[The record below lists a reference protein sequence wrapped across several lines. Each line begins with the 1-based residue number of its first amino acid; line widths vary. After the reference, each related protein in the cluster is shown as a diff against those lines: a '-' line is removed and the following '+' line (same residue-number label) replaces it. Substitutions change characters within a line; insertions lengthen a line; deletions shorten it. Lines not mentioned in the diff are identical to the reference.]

1 MEIIW
6 KIRSLITNV
15 LLAMYAPMPQK
26 SLHSNIEYRHLHGR
40 FFNEFCSIGSAFK
53 NLPLG
58 T

>member
-6 KIRSLITNV
+6 KIGSLITNV

-26 SLHSNIEYRHLHGR
+26 SLRSEIEHRHLYGI
-40 FFNEFCSIGSAFK
+40 FSEDFCSILVHLE
-53 NLPLG
+53 NLPLE